1 MEHRPPALGAQS
13 PSHWTTR
20 EVLTFLILIPPF
32 SSFCCLL
39 LINWRFPCGSV
50 VKYPPAKAGD
60 AGSTPG
66 LGRSLEEGMVTHSS
80 VLAWRIP
87 WTEEPGGLQ
96 STGSLRV
103 EHDSGSLACT
113 LHRVLAQA
121 SLTDYH
127 TPRDLTNPSHTS
139 EGRAHPKSGLK
150 MRDDDSN
157 LTGWL

>member
-20 EVLTFLILIPPF
+20 GVLTFLILIPPF

-39 LINWRFPCGSV
+39 LINWKSPCGSV

-60 AGSTPG
+60 AGSIPG
-66 LGRSLEEGMVTHSS
+66 LGRSPEEGMVTHSS
-80 VLAWRIP
+80 VLAWTIP

-96 STGSLRV
+96 SMGSLRV
-103 EHDSGSLACT
+103 ERDSSSLART
-113 LHRVLAQA
+113 LDSVLAQA

-127 TPRDLTNPSHTS
+127 TPGDLPNPPHSS
-139 EGRAHPKSGLK
+139 EGGYTQ
-150 MRDDDSN
+150 N
-157 LTGWL
+157 QG